1 MSTGY
6 IKLIGDEWGRER
18 RHSQFASDVLTGLSR
33 KQKSIPCKYFYDEEG
48 SRLFTEIMALPEYY
62 LTNCEQEIL
71 EKHSADIGNSVG
83 CNGLNVVELGAGDGT
98 KTSILLKSLCTEH
111 SVTYAPIDISE
122 DALRELTSRLAGSM
136 ENLECKG
143 LVAEYFTGIRWLSRQ
158 NHHKSIVLFLGS
170 NIGNLDPP
178 QAKDFFAS
186 LWDALNDGD
195 YLLTGFDLQKDV
207 HVMSRAYDDSSGV
220 TSKFNLNLLKR
231 INYELGGNFKLDNY
245 QFYSKWDPLASA
257 IQSFLVSTTDQ
268 IVNIAELKRTFE
280 FKKWE
285 RIHTE
290 SSYKFAPENIEQ
302 MASDIGFEIVA
313 NYYDPNRYFID
324 SLWRVRKDKKGQGR

>member
-1 MSTGY
+1 MSNGY
-6 IKLIGDEWGRER
+6 IKFIGDKEDRER
-18 RHSQFASDVLTGLSR
+18 WHSQFVSDVLTGLSC

-62 LTNCEQEIL
+62 LTNCEQVIL
-71 EKHSADIGNSVG
+71 EKYSQDIGEAVG
-83 CNGLNVVELGAGDGT
+83 CSGLNIVELGAGDGT
-98 KTSILLKSLCTEH
+98 KSRILLKSMCTKH
-111 SVTYAPIDISE
+111 PITYAPIDISE
-122 DALRELTSRLAGSM
+122 DALRELISNLAGSM
-136 ENLECKG
+136 ENLECRG

-170 NIGNLDPP
+170 NIGNLGPP

-186 LWDALNDGD
+186 LWKALNGGD

-207 HVMSRAYDDSSGV
+207 HVMRRAYDDSRGV

-231 INYELGGNFKLDNY
+231 INCELGGKFNLDD
-245 QFYSKWDPLASA
+245 FEFCSEWDPIASA
-257 IQSFLVSTTDQ
+257 IQSFLVSKTNQMVT
-268 IVNIAELKRTFE
+268 IEELNRTFE

-290 SSYKFAPENIEQ
+290 SSYKFAPESIEQ
-302 MASDIGFEIVA
+302 MALKNGFDVVA
-313 NYYDPNRYFID
+313 NYYDPNRYFVD
-324 SLWRVRKDKKGQGR
+324 SLWRVLKDE